1 MLESPPPKQL
11 VPDLPTLVPG
21 LALRELTVKDADAYY
36 KLLDN
41 NRRHLTRL
49 GDYQA
54 EGNATSAWV
63 REHLSTDPGQSLRYG
78 IRLKGE
84 LIGRVDLTAAD
95 PPRYGTGYWLG
106 EAYVGKGYAMAACA
120 PLYDYAARKLRA
132 TDIFAGVTHGN
143 ARSVALLKRLGFEPV
158 TEFENYTRFH
168 LSLVQ

>member
-120 PLYDYAARKLRA
+120 PPIRLCGTQTSRHRHLRRCHAWQCQECCLAQTSGLRA
-132 TDIFAGVTHGN
+132 GDRV
-143 ARSVALLKRLGFEPV
+143 
-158 TEFENYTRFH
+158 
-168 LSLVQ
+168 